1 MAEIKNKNLYKVI
14 GILLYYFRY
23 SKTQYWDNYKID
35 KYQYRRLRK
44 QLIQASK
51 TKYYKKLFYE
61 LNFNPKTD
69 FKSLS
74 DLKKIPV
81 TEKNIVKEDINLFIN
96 NKYKKKS
103 LIFYTSGST
112 GKPMRALI
120 HTLHWVIEQA
130 VIFRHWSWG
139 GYRFRDATAMLRSYS
154 PKQGE
159 PLTKYSR
166 PLNTTYFSPF
176 HLSDENMLIYYNLMS
191 NLNIKILRGY
201 PSSVKIFALF
211 LKKNNLKI
219 KSIKQ
224 ILVASE
230 VLTDYDRII
239 IEKVFNC
246 KISNHYGLAEQIVM
260 FGDCEKHT
268 HLHNYFEYGYVE
280 LLDTDKPNI
289 KKIIGTNLHNKTMP
303 IIRYNTGDL
312 AVIDDSKCSC
322 SRNGVVIKN
331 IIGRHDQLIRT
342 PNGYDIPSVNFYTMF
357 EYYINIDQWQITYDD
372 ENINFNYLSQKG
384 LSNTE
389 LNELK
394 LMIENRIKK
403 SGFKYTINNVTSLHQ
418 KSEGKIPTIIKFHK
432 DV

>member
-1 MAEIKNKNLYKVI
+1 MPEIKMKNLYKLI

-23 SKTQYWDNYKID
+23 SKTQFWNNYKID
-35 KYQYRRLRK
+35 RYQYKRLRK

-61 LNFNPKTD
+61 LNFNPKID

-74 DLKKIPV
+74 DLKKIPI
-81 TEKNIVKEDINLFIN
+81 TEKNIVKKDINLFIN
-96 NKYKKKS
+96 NNQKKKS
-103 LIFYTSGST
+103 LTFYTSGST
-112 GKPMRALI
+112 GKPMRTLI
-120 HTLHWVIEQA
+120 HPLHWVIEQA

-154 PKQGE
+154 PAEGE
-159 PLTKYSR
+159 PLTKYSW

-176 HLSDENMLIYYNLMS
+176 HLTDENMLIYYNLMTK
-191 NLNIKILRGY
+191 LKIKILRGY
-201 PSSVKIFALF
+201 PSSVKIFSLF

-230 VLTDYDRII
+230 VLTDYDRIM

-280 LLDTDKPNI
+280 LLDTDRDRI

-303 IIRYNTGDL
+303 IIRYDTGDL
-312 AVIDDSKCSC
+312 AIIDDSNCKCC
-322 SRNGVVIKN
+322 RNGITIKN
-331 IIGRHDQLIRT
+331 IIGRDDQLIRT
-342 PNGYDIPSVNFYTMF
+342 PNGFDIPSVNFYTMF
-357 EYYINIDQWQITYDD
+357 EHYIEIDQWQITYDD
-372 ENINFNYLSQKG
+372 KNINFNYLSLEG
-384 LSNTE
+384 LNNTKLKE
-389 LNELK
+389 LNLK
-394 LMIENRIKK
+394 IENRINN
-403 SGFKYTINNVTSLHQ
+403 SGFKYTINKVSSFYK
-418 KSEGKIPTIIKFHK
+418 KSEGKTPTIVKL
-432 DV
+432 

>member
-1 MAEIKNKNLYKVI
+1 MEEIKYK
-14 GILLYYFRY
+14 GIYKAVGIILYYFRY
-23 SKTQYWDNYKID
+23 SKTQYWDNHKID
-35 KYQYRRLRK
+35 NYQFKRLRK

-51 TKYYKKLFYE
+51 TKYYNELFKE

-69 FKSLS
+69 FKSLN
-74 DLKKIPV
+74 DLEKIPV
-81 TEKNIVKEDINLFIN
+81 TEKNKVKENTHLFIN
-96 NKYKKKS
+96 HKYKNKS
-103 LIFYTSGST
+103 LPFYTSGST
-112 GKPMRALI
+112 GNPMKTLI
-120 HTLHWVIEQA
+120 HPLHWVIEQA

-139 GYRFRDATAMLRSYS
+139 GYHFRDATAMLRSYS
-154 PKQGE
+154 PKEGE

-176 HLSDENMLIYYNLMS
+176 HLTDESMMMYYNLMID
-191 NLNIKILRGY
+191 LKTRVLRGY

-219 KSIKQ
+219 NSIKQ

-230 VLTDYDRII
+230 VLTDNDRNI
-239 IEKVFNC
+239 IESVLDC

-280 LLDTDKPNI
+280 LLDTDRPNI

-303 IIRYNTGDL
+303 IIRYDTGDL
-312 AVIDDSKCSC
+312 AIVDDSKCKC
-322 SRNGVVIKN
+322 SRNGITIKN

-357 EYYINIDQWQITYDD
+357 EHYLEIDQWQITYDD
-372 ENINFNYLSQKG
+372 ENINFNYLSLEG
-384 LSNTE
+384 LNNTKLKE
-389 LNELK
+389 LNLK
-394 LMIENRIKK
+394 IENRINN
-403 SGFKYTINNVTSLHQ
+403 SGFKYTLNEVLSFYQ
-418 KSEGKIPTIIKFHK
+418 KSEGKTPVIVKL
-432 DV
+432 